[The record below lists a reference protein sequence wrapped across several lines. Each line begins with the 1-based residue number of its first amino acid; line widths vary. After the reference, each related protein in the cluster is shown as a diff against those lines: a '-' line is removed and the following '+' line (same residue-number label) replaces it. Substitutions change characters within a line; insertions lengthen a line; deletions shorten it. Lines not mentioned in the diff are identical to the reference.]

1 MVGMEA
7 GAWRSGRSG
16 GILDHWKG
24 QDAGPT
30 SGGRGLL
37 AAPQDEKAIG
47 GQRQGDMVMEAAPAT
62 PLVGAEADLLL
73 QVPVPLLD
81 PPPPLGGGDDG
92 DQGACQRAASP

>member
-1 MVGMEA
+1 MA
-7 GAWRSGRSG
+7 FRSERRMG

-37 AAPQDEKAIG
+37 AAPQHQKAIG
-47 GQRQGDMVMEAAPAT
+47 GQRQRDMVMEAAPAA

-73 QVPVPLLD
+73 QVPVPRSTHHR
-81 PPPPLGGGDDG
+81 PLAVATTVTRGVPAGSVTS
-92 DQGACQRAASP
+92 Q